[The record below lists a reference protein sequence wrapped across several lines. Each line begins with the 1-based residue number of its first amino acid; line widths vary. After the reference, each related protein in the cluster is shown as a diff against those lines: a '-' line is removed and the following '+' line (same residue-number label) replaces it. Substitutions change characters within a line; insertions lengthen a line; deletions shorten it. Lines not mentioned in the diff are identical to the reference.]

1 MNQLQIIEYEGIRV
15 LTAQQ
20 LADVYETST
29 DNIKMNFK
37 RNKDRFVEGRDYY
50 LLKGDELKEFK
61 NSVTDSYLVDKRTP
75 QLYLWTERGA
85 NRHSKILDT
94 DQAWKQFDILEETYF
109 KVKSMSAMQMLKL
122 QNAALMEVDEKVEH
136 IDSRVTN
143 LENTTTVDSRKQY
156 TLRKIAS
163 ATAVRVLGGKDSQ
176 AYLELHHK
184 VFCQLWRDYK
194 DYFKIPSYRDTLKID
209 FEKAKEYLQGWRPD
223 HNLEIEISS
232 VNGGKS
238 VEFVG

>member
-1 MNQLQIIEYEGIRV
+1 MNQLEIIEHEGIRV
-15 LTAQQ
+15 LTTQQ
-20 LADVYETST
+20 LSEVYETST
-29 DNIKMNFK
+29 ENIKQNFK
-37 RNKDRFVEGRDYY
+37 RNKERFNEGRDYY
-50 LLKGDELKEFK
+50 LLKGEQLKEFLQVT
-61 NSVTDSYLVDKRTP
+61 NSHLQNQSKIRSM
-75 QLYLWTERGA
+75 YLWTERGA

-94 DQAWKQFDILEETYF
+94 DQAWKQFDVLEETYF
-109 KVKSMSAMQMLKL
+109 KVRSMSPMQMLKL

-209 FEKAKEYLQGWRPD
+209 FERAKEYLQGWRPD

-232 VNGGKS
+232 VN
-238 VEFVG
+238 EVG

>member
-1 MNQLQIIEYEGIRV
+1 MNNLQIIEHEGIRV
-15 LTAQQ
+15 LTTKQ
-20 LADVYETST
+20 LAEAYETT
-29 DNIKMNFK
+29 ETNIKTNFN
-37 RNKDRFVEGRDYY
+37 RNKERFIEGRDYY
-50 LLKGDELKEFK
+50 LLKSAELKEFK
-61 NSVTDSYLVDKRTP
+61 NYVTDSNLVDSRAP

-94 DQAWKQFDILEETYF
+94 DMAWKQFDILEETYF
-109 KVKSMSAMQMLKL
+109 KVKSMSAMQLLKL
-122 QNAALMEVDEKVEH
+122 QNQALVEVDEKVEH

-223 HNLEIEISS
+223 HNLQIEISS
-232 VNGGKS
+232 VNEGA
-238 VEFVG
+238 

>member
-1 MNQLQIIEYEGIRV
+1 MNNLQIIEHEGIRV
-15 LTAQQ
+15 LTTQQ
-20 LADVYETST
+20 LSEVYETST
-29 DNIKMNFK
+29 ENIKQNFK
-37 RNKDRFVEGRDYY
+37 RNKERFNEGRDYY
-50 LLKGDELKEFK
+50 LLKGEQLKEFLQVT
-61 NSVTDSYLVDKRTP
+61 NSHLQNQSKIRSM
-75 QLYLWTERGA
+75 YLWTERGA

-94 DQAWKQFDILEETYF
+94 DMAWKQFDVLEETYF
-109 KVKSMSAMQMLKL
+109 KVKSMSAMQILKL

-223 HNLEIEISS
+223 HNLQIEISS
-232 VNGGKS
+232 VNE
-238 VEFVG
+238 VN

>member
-1 MNQLQIIEYEGIRV
+1 MNNLQIIEHEGIRV
-15 LTAQQ
+15 LTTQQ
-20 LADVYETST
+20 LSEVYETST
-29 DNIKMNFK
+29 ENIKQNFK
-37 RNKDRFVEGRDYY
+37 RNKDRFNEGRDYY
-50 LLKGDELKEFK
+50 LLKGEQLKEFLQVT
-61 NSVTDSYLVDKRTP
+61 NSHLQNQSKIRSM
-75 QLYLWTERGA
+75 YLWTERGA

-94 DQAWKQFDILEETYF
+94 DMAWKQFDVLEETYF

-194 DYFKIPSYRDTLKID
+194 DFFKIPSYRDTLKID

-223 HNLEIEISS
+223 HNLQIEISS
-232 VNGGKS
+232 VNE
-238 VEFVG
+238 VN

>member
-1 MNQLQIIEYEGIRV
+1 MNNLQIIEHEGIRV
-15 LTAQQ
+15 LTTQQ
-20 LADVYETST
+20 LSEVYETST
-29 DNIKMNFK
+29 ENIKQNFK
-37 RNKDRFVEGRDYY
+37 RNKERFNEGRDYY
-50 LLKGDELKEFK
+50 LLKGEQLKEFLQVT
-61 NSVTDSYLVDKRTP
+61 NSHLQNQSKIRSM
-75 QLYLWTERGA
+75 YLWTERGA

-94 DQAWKQFDILEETYF
+94 DQAWKQFDVLEETYF
-109 KVKSMSAMQMLKL
+109 KVRSMSPMQMLKL

-232 VNGGKS
+232 VN
-238 VEFVG
+238 EVG

>member
-1 MNQLQIIEYEGIRV
+1 MNNLQIIEHEGIRV
-15 LTAQQ
+15 LTTKQ
-20 LADVYETST
+20 LAEAYETT
-29 DNIKMNFK
+29 ETNIKTNFN
-37 RNKDRFVEGRDYY
+37 RNKERFIEGRDYY
-50 LLKGDELKEFK
+50 LLKSAELKEFK
-61 NSVTDSYLVDKRTP
+61 NYVTDSNLVDSRAP

-94 DQAWKQFDILEETYF
+94 DMAWKQFDVLEETYF
-109 KVKSMSAMQMLKL
+109 KVKSMSAMQLLKL
-122 QNAALMEVDEKVEH
+122 QNQALVEVDEKVEY

-163 ATAVRVLGGKDSQ
+163 STAVRVLGGKDSQ

-223 HNLEIEISS
+223 HNLQIEISS
-232 VNGGKS
+232 VNEGA
-238 VEFVG
+238 

>member
-1 MNQLQIIEYEGIRV
+1 MNQLQIIEHEGIRV
-15 LTAQQ
+15 LTTQQ
-20 LADVYETST
+20 LSEVYETST
-29 DNIKMNFK
+29 ENIKQNFK
-37 RNKDRFVEGRDYY
+37 RNKERFNEGRDYY
-50 LLKGDELKEFK
+50 LLKGEQLKEFLQVT
-61 NSVTDSYLVDKRTP
+61 NSHLQNQSKIRSM
-75 QLYLWTERGA
+75 YLWTERGA

-109 KVKSMSAMQMLKL
+109 KVKNMSAMQMLKL

-163 ATAVRVLGGKDSQ
+163 STAVRVLGGKDSQ

-223 HNLEIEISS
+223 HNLQIEISS
-232 VNGGKS
+232 VNG
-238 VEFVG
+238 VN

>member
-1 MNQLQIIEYEGIRV
+1 MNNLQIIEHEGIRV
-15 LTAQQ
+15 LTTQQ
-20 LADVYETST
+20 LSEVYETST
-29 DNIKMNFK
+29 ENIKQNFK
-37 RNKDRFVEGRDYY
+37 RNKERFNEGRDYY
-50 LLKGDELKEFK
+50 LLKGEQLKEFLQVT
-61 NSVTDSYLVDKRTP
+61 NSHLQNQSKIRSM
-75 QLYLWTERGA
+75 YLWTERGA

-94 DQAWKQFDILEETYF
+94 DMAWKQFDVLEETYF
-109 KVKSMSAMQMLKL
+109 KVKSMSAMQLLKL
-122 QNAALMEVDEKVEH
+122 QNQALVEVDEKVEH

-232 VNGGKS
+232 VNG
-238 VEFVG
+238 VN

>member
-94 DQAWKQFDILEETYF
+94 DKAWQQFDVLEETYF

-232 VNGGKS
+232 INEVN
-238 VEFVG
+238 

>member
-1 MNQLQIIEYEGIRV
+1 MNNLQIIEHEGIRV
-15 LTAQQ
+15 LTTQQ
-20 LADVYETST
+20 LSEVYETST
-29 DNIKMNFK
+29 ENIKQNFK
-37 RNKDRFVEGRDYY
+37 RNKERFNEGRDYY
-50 LLKGDELKEFK
+50 LLKGEQLKEFLQVT
-61 NSVTDSYLVDKRTP
+61 NSHLQNQSKIRSM
-75 QLYLWTERGA
+75 YLWTERGA

-94 DQAWKQFDILEETYF
+94 DMAWKQFDVLEETYF
-109 KVKSMSAMQMLKL
+109 KVKSMSAMQLLKL
-122 QNAALMEVDEKVEH
+122 QNQALVEVDEKVEH

-163 ATAVRVLGGKDSQ
+163 ATAVRVLGGKDTQ

-209 FEKAKEYLQGWRPD
+209 FEKAKEYLSGWRPD

-232 VNGGKS
+232 VNEGA
-238 VEFVG
+238 

>member
-1 MNQLQIIEYEGIRV
+1 MNNLQIIEHEGIRV
-15 LTAQQ
+15 LTTKQ
-20 LADVYETST
+20 LAEAYETT
-29 DNIKMNFK
+29 ETNIKTNFN
-37 RNKDRFVEGRDYY
+37 RNKERFIEGRDYY
-50 LLKGDELKEFK
+50 LLKSAELKEFK
-61 NSVTDSYLVDKRTP
+61 NYVTDSNLVDSRAP

-94 DQAWKQFDILEETYF
+94 DMAWKQFDVLEETYF
-109 KVKSMSAMQMLKL
+109 KVKSMSAMQLLKL
-122 QNAALMEVDEKVEH
+122 QNQALVEVDEKVEH

-223 HNLEIEISS
+223 HNLQIEISS
-232 VNGGKS
+232 VNEGA
-238 VEFVG
+238 

>member
-1 MNQLQIIEYEGIRV
+1 MNNLQIIEHEGIRV
-15 LTAQQ
+15 LTTQQ
-20 LADVYETST
+20 LSEVYETST
-29 DNIKMNFK
+29 ENIKQNFK
-37 RNKDRFVEGRDYY
+37 RNIERFNEGRDYY
-50 LLKGDELKEFK
+50 LLKGEQLKEFLQVT
-61 NSVTDSYLVDKRTP
+61 NSHLQNQSKIRSM
-75 QLYLWTERGA
+75 YLWTERGA

-94 DQAWKQFDILEETYF
+94 DQAWKQFDVLEETYF
-109 KVKSMSAMQMLKL
+109 KVRSMSPMQMLKL

-223 HNLEIEISS
+223 HNLQIEISS
-232 VNGGKS
+232 VNEGM
-238 VEFVG
+238 

>member
-1 MNQLQIIEYEGIRV
+1 MNNLQIIEHEGIRV
-15 LTAQQ
+15 LTTQQ
-20 LADVYETST
+20 LSEVYETST
-29 DNIKMNFK
+29 ENIKQNFK
-37 RNKDRFVEGRDYY
+37 RNKERFNEGRDYY
-50 LLKGDELKEFK
+50 LLKGEQLKEFLQVT
-61 NSVTDSYLVDKRTP
+61 NSHLQNQSKIRSM
-75 QLYLWTERGA
+75 YLWTERGA

-94 DQAWKQFDILEETYF
+94 DQAWKQFDVLEETYF
-109 KVKSMSAMQMLKL
+109 KVRSMSPMQMLKL

-223 HNLEIEISS
+223 HNLQIEISS
-232 VNGGKS
+232 INEVN
-238 VEFVG
+238 

>member
-1 MNQLQIIEYEGIRV
+1 MNQLQIFKNEEFGEVRSLLINNEPCFVGKDVALILGYKEPRSAVSKKVDDEDRGVAKIETPSGVQDMTIINESGLYSLI
-15 LTAQQ
+15 LSSKLPTA
-20 LADVYETST
+20 
-29 DNIKMNFK
+29 KKFK
-37 RNKDRFVEGRDYY
+37 RW
-50 LLKGDELKEFK
+50 
-61 NSVTDSYLVDKRTP
+61 VTNEVLPSIRKY
-75 QLYLWTERGA
+75 GA
-85 NRHSKILDT
+85 YQVPDDPMT
-94 DQAWKQFDILEETYF
+94 A
-109 KVKSMSAMQMLKL
+109 LKL
-122 QNAALMEVDEKVEH
+122 MFKATEQTNDGVKV
-136 IDSRVTN
+136 IDSRLTN

-232 VNGGKS
+232 VNEGM
-238 VEFVG
+238 

>member
-1 MNQLQIIEYEGIRV
+1 MNQLQI
-15 LTAQQ
+15 
-20 LADVYETST
+20 
-29 DNIKMNFK
+29 
-37 RNKDRFVEGRDYY
+37 
-50 LLKGDELKEFK
+50 FK
-61 NSVTDSYLVDKRTP
+61 NEEFGEVRSLLINNEPCFVGKDVALILGYSNPQKAIRDHIDEDDKRTERIVHP
-75 QLYLWTERGA
+75 QGGTQDTVIINESGLYSLILS
-85 NRHSKILDT
+85 SKLPTAKNIKRRVTNEVLPSIRKYGVYQVSD
-94 DQAWKQFDILEETYF
+94 APMI
-109 KVKSMSAMQMLKL
+109 ALKL
-122 QNAALMEVDEKVEH
+122 MFEATEQTNDRVKV

-143 LENTTTVDSRKQY
+143 LENTITVDSRKQY

-223 HNLEIEISS
+223 HNLQIEISS
-232 VNGGKS
+232 VNEG
-238 VEFVG
+238 E

>member
-1 MNQLQIIEYEGIRV
+1 MNNLQIIEHEGLRV
-15 LTAQQ
+15 LTTQQ
-20 LADVYETST
+20 LSEVYETST
-29 DNIKMNFK
+29 ENIKQNFK
-37 RNKDRFVEGRDYY
+37 RNKERFNEGRDYY
-50 LLKGDELKEFK
+50 LLKGEQLKEFLQVT
-61 NSVTDSYLVDKRTP
+61 NSHLQNQSKIRSM
-75 QLYLWTERGA
+75 YLWTERGA

-94 DQAWKQFDILEETYF
+94 DQAWKQFDVLEETYF
-109 KVKSMSAMQMLKL
+109 KVRSMSPMQMLKL

-223 HNLEIEISS
+223 HNLQIEISS
-232 VNGGKS
+232 VNEGM
-238 VEFVG
+238 

>member
-1 MNQLQIIEYEGIRV
+1 MNGLKIIEHEGIRV
-15 LTAQQ
+15 LTTKQ
-20 LADVYETST
+20 LAEVYETT
-29 DNIKMNFK
+29 ETNIKTNFN
-37 RNKDRFVEGRDYY
+37 RNKERFIEGRDYY
-50 LLKGDELKEFK
+50 CLKGNALKEFK
-61 NSVTDSYLVDKRTP
+61 NRVTDSNDPSIKYASV
-75 QLYLWTERGA
+75 LYLWTERGA

-94 DQAWKQFDILEETYF
+94 DKAWQQFDVLEETYF
-109 KVKSMSAMQMLKL
+109 KVRSMSPMQMLKL

-223 HNLEIEISS
+223 HNLQIEISS
-232 VNGGKS
+232 VNG
-238 VEFVG
+238 VN

>member
-1 MNQLQIIEYEGIRV
+1 MNNLQIIEHEGIRV
-15 LTAQQ
+15 LTTQQ
-20 LADVYETST
+20 LSEVYETST
-29 DNIKMNFK
+29 ENIKQNFK
-37 RNKDRFVEGRDYY
+37 RNKERFNEGCDYY
-50 LLKGDELKEFK
+50 LLKGEQLKEFLQVT
-61 NSVTDSYLVDKRTP
+61 NSHLQNQSKIRSM
-75 QLYLWTERGA
+75 YLWTERGA

-94 DQAWKQFDILEETYF
+94 DMAWKQFDVLEETYF
-109 KVKSMSAMQMLKL
+109 KVKSMSAIQILKL

-223 HNLEIEISS
+223 HNLQIEISS
-232 VNGGKS
+232 VNE
-238 VEFVG
+238 VN

>member
-1 MNQLQIIEYEGIRV
+1 MNQLEIIEHEGIRV
-15 LTAQQ
+15 LTTQQ
-20 LADVYETST
+20 LSEVYETST
-29 DNIKMNFK
+29 ENIKQNFK
-37 RNKDRFVEGRDYY
+37 RNKERFNEGRDYY
-50 LLKGDELKEFK
+50 LLKGKQLKEFLQVT
-61 NSVTDSYLVDKRTP
+61 NSHLQNQSKIRSM
-75 QLYLWTERGA
+75 YLWTERGA

-94 DQAWKQFDILEETYF
+94 DQAWKQFDVLEETYF
-109 KVKSMSAMQMLKL
+109 KAKSMSAMQLLKL
-122 QNAALMEVDEKVEH
+122 QNQALVEVDEKVEH

-163 ATAVRVLGGKDSQ
+163 ATAVRVLGGKESQ

-209 FEKAKEYLQGWRPD
+209 FEKAKEYLQEWRPD
-223 HNLEIEISS
+223 HNLQIEISS
-232 VNGGKS
+232 INEVD
-238 VEFVG
+238 